1 MDSVKTLRGYGK
13 VAVAVADERAL
24 PERNRQRRLAIAGLS
39 TVLLLLLVAVV
50 LVVVGV
56 SGAGR
61 GNRYSSAG
69 GGVGSPAGT
78 GSVKAVC
85 SVVRKELESS
95 CYSSLS
101 AVGANS
107 TSDPEEIFKL
117 SLRVAMDEISRIA
130 TVPDAISKGVTDQR
144 AVEALKV
151 CKEML
156 SSAVDHL
163 NASLE
168 SLRPP
173 PVGGEK
179 TLTPS
184 KIDDLKTWLSAALTD
199 QETCL
204 DSFDGVGGDFGEQM
218 VAAMR
223 NAKQY
228 TSNSLAIAAHLI
240 SIMEQLQIPIH
251 RRLLSTTATAALQRR
266 FSPRGTSPSTAAA
279 SASRA

>member
-173 PVGGEK
+173 P
-179 TLTPS
+179 
-184 KIDDLKTWLSAALTD
+184 IDDLKTWLSAALTD

-204 DSFDGVGGDFGEQM
+204 DSFDG
-218 VAAMR
+218 
-223 NAKQY
+223 QY